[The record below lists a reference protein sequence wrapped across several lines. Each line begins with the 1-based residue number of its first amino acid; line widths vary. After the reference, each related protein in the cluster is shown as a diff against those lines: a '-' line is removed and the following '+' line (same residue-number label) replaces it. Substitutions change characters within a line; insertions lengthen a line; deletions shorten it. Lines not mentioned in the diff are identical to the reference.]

1 MQGMCDFMWM
11 LDRGDE
17 SKTASLKGRGRDI
30 EDFEYALKWNPET
43 WKYENTGKLWE
54 VVVTENRQQIIE
66 AMKIFA
72 HEKQQ
77 LEVRP
82 NEIAAFI
89 GETGIKAKS
98 RIQKTMQRMVES
110 NDLLKGSEF
119 GTYKIFSQ
127 LPIKTNNINFEVDK
141 IN

>member
-1 MQGMCDFMWM
+1 
-11 LDRGDE
+11 
-17 SKTASLKGRGRDI
+17 
-30 EDFEYALKWNPET
+30 
-43 WKYENTGKLWE
+43 
-54 VVVTENRQQIIE
+54 
-66 AMKIFA
+66 MKIFA

-77 LEVRP
+77 IEVRP
-82 NEIAAFI
+82 NEIAACI

-127 LPIKTNNINFEVDK
+127 LPIKTDNINVEVDK